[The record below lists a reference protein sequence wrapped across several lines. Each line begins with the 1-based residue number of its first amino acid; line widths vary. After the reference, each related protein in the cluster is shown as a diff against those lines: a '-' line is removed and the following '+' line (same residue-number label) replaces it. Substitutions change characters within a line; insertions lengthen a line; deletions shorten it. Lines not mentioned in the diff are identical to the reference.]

1 MSSSVAPASP
11 SISVVYIEDDLKL
24 ARLTEQ
30 YLTSNGVQVS
40 VYSEPRAGIAAGVRE
55 RPDVVLLDLML
66 PEMDGL
72 EVCRQLRAK
81 VATSIIMVTARGQEV
96 DRVLGLETGADDY
109 IAKPFSPR
117 ELLARIRAQAR
128 RSRGQTR
135 PQEEIVVGPLR
146 IDLATRTVM
155 LDDTEMSLTTYE
167 FELLRVLAERPG
179 RVLSRE
185 HLIESVR
192 GSADEAFDRSVDVRI
207 SRLRQKLGDNPR
219 HARLLKTI
227 RGVGY
232 TLVPPRT

>member
-1 MSSSVAPASP
+1 
-11 SISVVYIEDDLKL
+11 
-24 ARLTEQ
+24 
-30 YLTSNGVQVS
+30 
-40 VYSEPRAGIAAGVRE
+40 
-55 RPDVVLLDLML
+55 
-66 PEMDGL
+66 
-72 EVCRQLRAK
+72 
-81 VATSIIMVTARGQEV
+81 
-96 DRVLGLETGADDY
+96 VLGLETGADDY

-128 RSRGQTR
+128 RARGQTR
-135 PQEEIVVGPLR
+135 PQEELVVGPLR

-155 LDDTEMSLTTYE
+155 LDGTEMSLTTYE

-207 SRLRQKLGDNPR
+207 SRLRQKLGDNPK

-232 TLVPPRT
+232 TLVPCRT